1 MFTND
6 GNSDNGYPYYNGY
19 PLAIGE
25 YFISHMLLLL
35 WYGICTIIYR
45 IIYLY
50 TFSHF
55 LSSMLETI
63 PYMWDFP
70 L

>member
-6 GNSDNGYPYYNGY
+6 GNSDNGYP
-19 PLAIGE
+19 LAIGE
-25 YFISHMLLLL
+25 YFISDMLLLL

-55 LSSMLETI
+55 LNSMLETI